1 MSDSTLDSDELEA
14 IQASLRSTSTPRRT
28 ATSIPNEA
36 DATPMTL
43 IASERDARS
52 ARPRLL
58 GLATPWI
65 KQLDRSLKIYLTNEI
80 RIELVGAEI
89 IDGRSLRDELRT
101 SWTAAVRPP
110 GKLGAMLVTVGGP
123 VVEVAAA
130 RRCGSQDVSSVND
143 TRDPS
148 PVAIKLFEPAGHAI
162 VQSLSRAWKERE
174 NADIVEVP
182 SGPTIAELLNSDIV
196 ICMTLAVAAPCGGR
210 IRLFST
216 PTTAAG
222 AAERL
227 DAVRAEGAQVARA
240 LDGVPV
246 ELTVVLG
253 TVEISLSAL
262 ANLAPGATFTLPTF
276 VDSPVPIYCAGVL
289 KAFGRPVVTRGV
301 IAVEIDSAVTPPARG
316 VSK

>member
-28 ATSIPNEA
+28 GAAAIPNEA

-65 KQLDRSLKIYLTNEI
+65 RQLDRSLKIYLTNEI

-101 SWTAAVRPP
+101 SWTAAIRPP

-143 TRDPS
+143 SREPS
-148 PVAIKLFEPAGHAI
+148 PVALKLFEPAGRAV

-174 NADIVEVP
+174 NADIIEVP
-182 SGPTIAELLNSDIV
+182 SAPTIAELLNSDIV

-216 PTTAAG
+216 PTTAA
-222 AAERL
+222 AALSPRPL
-227 DAVRAEGAQVARA
+227 LSPPLGRTATTPAMMPAVPKGGLLSLIPRVRAAVDAAAGASAK
-240 LDGVPV
+240 PKV
-246 ELTVVLG
+246 E
-253 TVEISLSAL
+253 E
-262 ANLAPGATFTLPTF
+262 
-276 VDSPVPIYCAGVL
+276 
-289 KAFGRPVVTRGV
+289 KA
-301 IAVEIDSAVTPPARG
+301 EQ
-316 VSK
+316 K